1 MECETAT
8 TMMTMHAPP
17 RPLPSLA
24 GRRILLVEPDPR
36 ALLVHFELLREL
48 GALVAVA
55 PGTLLALRE
64 ALAAAPFDA
73 VIVPTRAAELAGHA
87 LVDAL
92 REGQP
97 ALPALLCGG
106 APPGWPG
113 IAAAPCLDLPE
124 QPSLAEIVDALGDLF
139 GADAAGI
146 ATLAAAAAPR

>member
-1 MECETAT
+1 M
-8 TMMTMHAPP
+8 MMTHAPL

-36 ALLVHFELLREL
+36 ALLVHFELLRAL
-48 GALVAVA
+48 GARVAAA

-64 ALAAAPFDA
+64 ARATTPFDA
-73 VIVPTRAAELAGHA
+73 VIVPTCAAELPAHA

-92 REGQP
+92 REGRP
-97 ALPALLCGG
+97 ALPALFCGG
-106 APPGWPG
+106 VPAGWPG